1 MKSKS
6 EKISLLGKK
15 KGAKRSKSA
24 SKGLKLAK
32 RESAADARRRIAQ
45 SFAGNAVLTVL
56 LITLVVLFV
65 LVQQRNLDLEKLLP
79 HVRSQN
85 VEFELFSF
93 FTIFLKLSTKPRPPI
108 EGFESQLAEML
119 EKKDEVHLIQRDT
132 PISLPELSQVDLD
145 TLNAA
150 PKESFYSSSI

>member
-79 HVRSQN
+79 HVRSLN
-85 VEFELFSF
+85 DL
-93 FTIFLKLSTKPRPPI
+93 LNPNSTY
-108 EGFESQLAEML
+108 F
-119 EKKDEVHLIQRDT
+119 
-132 PISLPELSQVDLD
+132 
-145 TLNAA
+145 
-150 PKESFYSSSI
+150 